1 MFARMFV
8 QEALN
13 KSWKPDNVPGS
24 KNEFPGDS
32 EAMITSHMIHDI
44 FGGEILKTRKKDGWH
59 FYNRIDGERVDFTK
73 TGEPVKKNVFEDIPS
88 NPDEIFFDQDDYSIS
103 FMRFVRAFEETLG
116 LEKYRPGLTA

>member
-59 FYNRIDGERVDFTK
+59 YYNRIDGERIDFTGPEINK
-73 TGEPVKKNVFEDIPS
+73 SLEDSNFEDILS
-88 NPDEIFFDQDDYSIS
+88 TPDEMLNYFDKEDYSALY
-103 FMRFVRAFEETLG
+103 FRFVNAYEVAVGLG
-116 LEKYRPGLTA
+116 K